1 MCFDEFF
8 VLFIFHSSEKP
19 TYANLF
25 KKSGG
30 PLVASGPL
38 SLPPA
43 GFSKASATSV
53 AASSQPSSA
62 STASAPTATSAATA
76 ATSGG
81 SGNANI
87 TSGANS
93 GGNGAAGGGLKEGS
107 PAPTASAGFHG
118 GKQPFRGQGARGGG
132 RGGGLSSG
140 NPSASRDRYHPS
152 RDSVSSNVSLDF

>member
-1 MCFDEFF
+1 MFF
-8 VLFIFHSSEKP
+8 SSEKP

-30 PLVASGPL
+30 PLVASGPI

-43 GFSKASATSV
+43 GFSKASATSA

-62 STASAPTATSAATA
+62 SSMSAASSATTATSAGAP
-76 ATSGG
+76 TSGG
-81 SGNANI
+81 SGNANV

-93 GGNGAAGGGLKEGS
+93 GGSGGGLKEGS

-152 RDSVSSNVSLDF
+152 RDSVSSNVSLDLKQD